1 MLVAM
6 VRRVRPRSS
15 DIQRRGLE
23 ERPPGRAL
31 DTGRHGQGS
40 CIRSVD
46 EARSPAHTILHRQ
59 RGGASA
65 PDQGENLLGVLGTAL
80 RAGRAGSPGGA
91 SLTFRARAQR
101 VKRSAEGDGREA
113 SETTVSQRRATPL
126 DQHTR
131 VPKRPGLRRNGIADD
146 QHRRAQLQSE
156 RCPPCGGN
164 SSGRRK
170 VKNAEHS

>member
-1 MLVAM
+1 MLARKLPAGLHSFL
-6 VRRVRPRSS
+6 RRVC
-15 DIQRRGLE
+15 QFGRRT
-23 ERPPGRAL
+23 RQNRFGR
-31 DTGRHGQGS
+31 
-40 CIRSVD
+40 
-46 EARSPAHTILHRQ
+46 RQ
-59 RGGASA
+59 RPIRA
-65 PDQGENLLGVLGTAL
+65 ENLLGVLETAL

-113 SETTVSQRRATPL
+113 SETTVSQRRATPP

-131 VPKRPGLRRNGIADD
+131 VPKRPGLRRNGIAAD

-170 VKNAEHS
+170 VKNAE